1 MHGILICVLL
11 ESLSKILSVCLSVQI
26 QKWAVE
32 HVRDLGTVTAEE
44 YDDRIDEAVRWVF
57 SVAQNS
63 LLASNDALPY
73 ARSTKMKKRA
83 ILSPSSQC
91 RVWDRSA
98 QTVLPSHLFSAA
110 HPKVYWLGMCML
122 LKALDGKLL
131 RREEF
136 WQKAAR
142 CGLCTLADAVVQT
155 IQSSHFDTSQ
165 HDCDQS
171 SASEDDD
178 TLDPDLLHSAHLSAP
193 SKSTPSH
200 TAFWPA
206 VQCFIMLVDRL
217 GTCFWKYVSYT
228 SVEIIQMLVSNQHY
242 RREVAEWLKCDI
254 AGSTSLTREFPIPF
268 LSPSHAVSEYAGDN
282 SITCSQMV
290 YDWNSTAPSSQGGGQ
305 RSKRKKRRG
314 QDEVLQWCE
323 PLVCSLVQHSGQQVL
338 FEAMSL
344 IVSHLRGLY
353 DDIVRASPGK
363 SPFQLSSRSALVAQS
378 LAQLWK
384 AIVILFQS
392 KQFQLVKTVMSI
404 KEGDVSATGASHA
417 KSSWL
422 SLVAE
427 LVTEAAATVAVDG
440 SRFAS
445 PSFLS
450 HQQVTTTPY
459 GLPECVPPACQVVM
473 TLLEGLYSAQGI
485 VYAVKSLS
493 AKYAM
498 SASSTGLLSAHGT
511 GSPLVAVTPNCT
523 LGMWGRP
530 STPTALL
537 ATPSNPFTKESHHL
551 RRLSALGSEGLAA
564 ILERSLDRKATQDTH
579 EQ

>member
-1 MHGILICVLL
+1 MRV
-11 ESLSKILSVCLSVQI
+11 
-26 QKWAVE
+26 
-32 HVRDLGTVTAEE
+32 LGTVTAEE

-63 LLASNDALPY
+63 LLANNDALDC
-73 ARSTKMKKRA
+73 ASSTKKEMKA
-83 ILSPSSQC
+83 ILSPSSQSC
-91 RVWDRSA
+91 VWDRSA

-142 CGLCTLADAVVQT
+142 CGRCTLADAVVQT

-165 HDCDQS
+165 HDCDERG

-178 TLDPDLLHSAHLSAP
+178 TLDPDLLHSAQLSAP
-193 SKSTPSH
+193 SKSNPSH

-206 VQCFIMLVDRL
+206 VQCFITLVDRL
-217 GTCFWKYVSYT
+217 GTSFWKYVSHT
-228 SVEIIQMLVSNQHY
+228 SVEIIQMLVSNRHY
-242 RREVAEWLKCDI
+242 CREVAEWLKCDI
-254 AGSTSLTREFPIPF
+254 AGSTELTREFPIPS
-268 LSPSHAVSEYAGDN
+268 LTPSHAVSEYAGDN

-290 YDWNSTAPSSQGGGQ
+290 YDWNSTAPDSQGGGLRAKQ
-305 RSKRKKRRG
+305 KKRRG

-323 PLVCSLVQHSGQQVL
+323 PLVCSLVEHCGHQVL

-344 IVSHLRGLY
+344 IVSHLRGIY
-353 DDIVRASPGK
+353 DSIVRASPGK

-384 AIVILFQS
+384 AIVILLQS
-392 KQFQLVKTVMSI
+392 KQFKLAKTVMSM
-404 KEGDVSATGASHA
+404 KQGDVSGTRASHA
-417 KSSWL
+417 GIANSSWL

-427 LVTEAAATVAVDG
+427 LVTEAAGTVAVDG

-450 HQQVTTTPY
+450 HQQMTTMTY
-459 GLPECVPPACQVVM
+459 VLPECVPPACQVVM
-473 TLLEGLYSAQGI
+473 TLLEGLYSAQDI
-485 VYAVKSLS
+485 VHAVRSLS
-493 AKYAM
+493 AKYALP
-498 SASSTGLLSAHGT
+498 ASSTGLLSAHGT

-523 LGMWGRP
+523 LGVWGRP

-537 ATPSNPFTKESHHL
+537 ASPSNPFTKKSHHL